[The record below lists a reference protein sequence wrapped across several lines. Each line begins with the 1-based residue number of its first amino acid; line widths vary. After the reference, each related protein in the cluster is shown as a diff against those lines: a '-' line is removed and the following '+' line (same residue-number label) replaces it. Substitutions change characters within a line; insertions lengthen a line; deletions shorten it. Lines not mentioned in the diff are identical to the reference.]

1 MFTQSIAFLQGI
13 YFFITRFYAQNRRIQ
28 PLLRDLNQTF
38 WQKEPLST
46 DLWRRMEKY
55 GTLMPVAVGDLYC
68 LLRGYPMSV
77 REREMQDYLS
87 LFTPVYDEWFD
98 NQNLKHEDIQ
108 SALFDPTNFSPTH
121 KMESLS
127 LTLLQRL
134 HALAPKTV
142 EWQTIAHQLTE
153 AQAESCKQTVLNLP
167 LAELNQIMFK
177 KGGYALWMTRL
188 FLDHPMSD
196 AESKVVMQMGGAI
209 QFMDDILDI
218 REDLNAG
225 IRTLVT
231 ESIDIQSLMNDYH
244 NEIQKIFDLA
254 ALTDF
259 PLKARKQFEA
269 RVRLAF
275 GIGTVALKQLHKA
288 QLKYGGTFD
297 PSRLVRSELV
307 CDMEKPINTWK
318 WYQAYRELSDSTS

>member
-1 MFTQSIAFLQGI
+1 
-13 YFFITRFYAQNRRIQ
+13 
-28 PLLRDLNQTF
+28 
-38 WQKEPLST
+38 
-46 DLWRRMEKY
+46 
-55 GTLMPVAVGDLYC
+55 
-68 LLRGYPMSV
+68 
-77 REREMQDYLS
+77 MQDYLS

-134 HALAPKTV
+134 HALTPKTV

-188 FLDHPMSD
+188 FLDYPMSD

-244 NEIQKIFDLA
+244 REIQKIFDLA

-259 PLKARKQFEA
+259 PLKARKAFEA

-275 GIGTVALKQLHKA
+275 GIGTVALKQLHTA
-288 QLKYGGTFD
+288 QLKYGGAFD

-318 WYQAYRELSDSTS
+318 WYQAYKALTH